1 MQAVSKGN
9 HEKFCKQLQ
18 HIRTTQLLPESSIS
32 ELEKELNDIFQAYQ
46 QQLNNLKTLIM
57 EYNVKERIIRQKVKR
72 LLRADVTSQI

>member
-18 HIRTTQLLPESSIS
+18 DIRTTQLLPENCIL
-32 ELEKELNDIFQAYQ
+32 ELEKELNDTFQAYQ

-57 EYNVKERIIRQKVKR
+57 EYNVKEKTIRQKVKR
-72 LLRADVTSQI
+72 LLRADVTNHV